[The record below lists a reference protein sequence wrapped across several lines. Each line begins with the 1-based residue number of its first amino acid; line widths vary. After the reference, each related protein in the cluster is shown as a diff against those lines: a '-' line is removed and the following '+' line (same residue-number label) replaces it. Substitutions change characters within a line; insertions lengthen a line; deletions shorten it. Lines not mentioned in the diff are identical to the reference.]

1 MNHQTTEVKEQTDML
16 KTRPNIAYIIYIIV
30 SIILMVIFPIYVFTS
45 NQLLGIFVG
54 LLVAQVINYMFI
66 GAED

>member
-1 MNHQTTEVKEQTDML
+1 ML

-30 SIILMVIFPIYVFTS
+30 SIILMVIFPLYVFTT
-45 NQLLGIFVG
+45 NQLLGIMVG
-54 LLVAQVINYMFI
+54 LLVAQVINYTLI

>member
-1 MNHQTTEVKEQTDML
+1 ML

-30 SIILMVIFPIYVFTS
+30 SIVLMVIFPMYIFTS
-45 NQLLGIFVG
+45 NHLLGIFVG
-54 LLVAQVINYMFI
+54 LLLAQVINYTLI